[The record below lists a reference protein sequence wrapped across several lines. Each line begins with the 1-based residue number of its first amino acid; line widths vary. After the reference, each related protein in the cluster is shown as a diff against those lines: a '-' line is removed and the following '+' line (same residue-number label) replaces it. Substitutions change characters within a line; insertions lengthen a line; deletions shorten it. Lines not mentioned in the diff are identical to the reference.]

1 MVQFLKS
8 KGTSFVNKP
17 VGVNNVNTGAVEAGQ
32 TLAKVSQNLATQF
45 FADAEQEQ
53 IKLGK
58 EIGMTLPVRDEEGN
72 LSFQTTPTTLSDV
85 AKNAAEPIIRK
96 RYEDAL
102 NVDLYAKINEIRQKS
117 RTSSEFSKNV
127 ENEMSVYIEQTKQS
141 GGQEY
146 VGGMTET
153 VAKLSAQ
160 HFNAMATEETKEA
173 MRISSLNTDLLVNT
187 NISDLISF
195 ATNALDKASVNEL
208 NVTITDLKE
217 NVNTAINENNLNLSV
232 NNLAVDTHRK
242 TDTRAKTAIS
252 FALVNVLTKN
262 KTSAQILDIEN
273 YFRTGVVPEHL
284 NEKEKIIL
292 TKLTDG
298 PTVDGSFREEVKKYL
313 SGVQDKV
320 NETQNRITADKN
332 RYEVEKNREI
342 AKYRNDSTVY
352 RNSQDYK
359 ANFLI
364 KLQTIHKDI
373 FNNNGVATD
382 EQKTSIRNLEN
393 ELFKATEGTGILV
406 NGKRILLTKG
416 EASTALN
423 DAVVLGLE
431 NTIVQSQLFKTG
443 NDLGLL
449 QDALYQRDPSLLSA
463 EQKKVYDTVISVSGA
478 SLQKNTIIDATGRA
492 INNNIASANRKDA
505 ILVDST
511 NKQNNFNNASGIG
524 NQKFGNTDKEQEN
537 LSLSHNITAS
547 YFQSEFEQELS
558 TNTERAVTLNKQMS
572 LGNFSSAFVDFM
584 DNALTGR
591 NEGEIT
597 RALNYFQKYTQ
608 VQEGGIRTDKLYGVL
623 DNESYAIYSIAS
635 RLIPSY
641 RGKKEF
647 FDVEGANGG
656 PVTQA
661 QMLSKIKQVY
671 QAREKP
677 ESITGFKSNLKSII
691 GTETNSMTYLQNEL
705 KFDKNEARDLSFV
718 VEMAA
723 SMGLSKKVTD
733 QIVKLSRDGIYL
745 DGEST
750 VIDFFSSTDDAFRS
764 KYSFKAVFGAEED
777 GFARSVIQSK
787 LNQLEHFVEKV
798 DKKTGKIVK
807 RPVGSFRLMYAPKQV
822 IDGVVQYST
831 GTATDD
837 VKPDVLDTPV
847 YLQPIPYGSR
857 KGDVSYVA
865 ITKRGDFYRP
875 IRLPTGALMTFDAKE
890 LRRGGSTPE
899 VGGIQ

>member
-32 TLAKVSQNLATQF
+32 TLARVGQNLATQF
-45 FADAEQEQ
+45 FQDAEQEQ

-58 EIGMTLPVRDEEGN
+58 EVGLTLPVRDETGK

-117 RTSSEFSKNV
+117 RTSGEFSKNV

-146 VGGMTET
+146 VSGMTET

-173 MRISSLNTDLLVNT
+173 MRIASLDANLLVNT

-195 ATNALDKASVNEL
+195 ATNQIDKANVNEL
-208 NVTITDLKE
+208 TNTLLDLRPSIRDAVE
-217 NVNTAINENNLNLSV
+217 TNDLNLSV

-242 TDTRAKTAIS
+242 TDTRARTAVS

-273 YFRTGVVPEHL
+273 YFRTGVVPKHL
-284 NEKEKIIL
+284 DDKGKKILEVI
-292 TKLTDG
+292 TKG
-298 PTVDGSFREEVKKYL
+298 PYIDGSFREEVKKYL
-313 SGVQDKV
+313 SSVQDKV

-332 RYEVEKNREI
+332 RAEVEKNRKI
-342 AKYRNDSTVY
+342 AEYRNDPTVY

-382 EQKTSIRNLEN
+382 EQKTSIRQLEDQ
-393 ELFKATEGTGILV
+393 LFEATKGTGILV

-478 SLQKNTIIDATGRA
+478 SLQKNTIINATGRA
-492 INNNIASANRKDA
+492 INNNITSANRKDA
-505 ILVDST
+505 ILVEST

-524 NQKFGNTDKEQEN
+524 NQKFGNTDKE
-537 LSLSHNITAS
+537 
-547 YFQSEFEQELS
+547 
-558 TNTERAVTLNKQMS
+558 
-572 LGNFSSAFVDFM
+572 
-584 DNALTGR
+584 
-591 NEGEIT
+591 
-597 RALNYFQKYTQ
+597 
-608 VQEGGIRTDKLYGVL
+608 
-623 DNESYAIYSIAS
+623 
-635 RLIPSY
+635 P
-641 RGKKEF
+641 
-647 FDVEGANGG
+647 
-656 PVTQA
+656 
-661 QMLSKIKQVY
+661 
-671 QAREKP
+671 
-677 ESITGFKSNLKSII
+677 
-691 GTETNSMTYLQNEL
+691 
-705 KFDKNEARDLSFV
+705 
-718 VEMAA
+718 
-723 SMGLSKKVTD
+723 
-733 QIVKLSRDGIYL
+733 
-745 DGEST
+745 
-750 VIDFFSSTDDAFRS
+750 
-764 KYSFKAVFGAEED
+764 
-777 GFARSVIQSK
+777 
-787 LNQLEHFVEKV
+787 
-798 DKKTGKIVK
+798 
-807 RPVGSFRLMYAPKQV
+807 
-822 IDGVVQYST
+822 
-831 GTATDD
+831 
-837 VKPDVLDTPV
+837 
-847 YLQPIPYGSR
+847 
-857 KGDVSYVA
+857 VSYTHLTLP
-865 ITKRGDFYRP
+865 TKR
-875 IRLPTGALMTFDAKE
+875 I
-890 LRRGGSTPE
+890 
-899 VGGIQ
+899 V